1 MTELKGCRR
10 TDPRGTPCREGKNH
24 ELDSLHLDHPRGVS
38 TWAVA
43 GDAKAL
49 VGVSGLVCG
58 QRLQHCDLHP
68 HRHAADLLPVRR
80 LFHRQ
85 LRVAQL
91 MVHQIPGCLAR

>member
-49 VGVSGLVCG
+49 VRMQVTML
-58 QRLQHCDLHP
+58 
-68 HRHAADLLPVRR
+68 
-80 LFHRQ
+80 
-85 LRVAQL
+85 
-91 MVHQIPGCLAR
+91 